1 MKKII
6 LTAYVIV
13 SILPVMAW
21 PGSSSNGGPGFS
33 GDQGTGS
40 TGTTNVDTPV
50 DGGIL
55 TVTALAIGYGVRQAR
70 KRKEE
75 KNNDNGAV

>member
-6 LTAYVIV
+6 SVTYLFFLLIA
-13 SILPVMAW
+13 PVLAW
-21 PGSSSNGGPGFS
+21 PGTGGSGPAFNDNG
-33 GDQGTGS
+33 QTI
-40 TGTTNVDTPV
+40 DTPV
-50 DGGIL
+50 DGGIV